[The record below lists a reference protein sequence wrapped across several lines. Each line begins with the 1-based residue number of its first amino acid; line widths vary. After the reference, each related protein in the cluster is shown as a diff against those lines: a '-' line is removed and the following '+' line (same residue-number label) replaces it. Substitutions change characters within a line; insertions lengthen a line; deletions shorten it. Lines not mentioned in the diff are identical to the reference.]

1 MGDYCQVIH
10 NTKEICNENNKRLII
25 IKNENM
31 TRLDKT
37 CYENINKNNILIS
50 CDELPELYKY
60 KILLRERFRTINIVK
75 NIKTNIETFKSDFM
89 LLLLDTYKLLSD
101 NNNNNNKQII
111 PTLKNTGWV
120 NNINMNIYLE
130 FVKECITES
139 ETHIELN
146 DIYEC
151 FKKWYHKNVSML
163 EQIPK
168 RKFIKLIRKQLRLEY
183 IKFDGVIKLGLKLSK
198 IKDY

>member
-1 MGDYCQVIH
+1 MGDYCQVIN
-10 NTKEICNENNKRLII
+10 NTKEINICNENNKRLII

-50 CDELPELYKY
+50 CNELPELYKY
-60 KILLRERFRTINIVK
+60 KILLRERFRAINIVK

-101 NNNNNNKQII
+101 NNKQII

-168 RKFIKLIRKQLRLEY
+168 RKFIKIIRKY
-183 IKFDGVIKLGLKLSK
+183 KTITDMKFNGITKLGVKFSQLK
-198 IKDY
+198 I